1 MTDDWDDDGQDRR
14 PFPGGD
20 DEDLFV
26 WGELRPPSRGAEP
39 GPSRPRR
46 DPDTSR
52 PRPAE
57 PLPPAGPGPDP
68 HRPSRAGSRAG
79 SAEDWGFELPTG
91 VTRPAD
97 VRRDTRYGA
106 DDEWQEWLDPGEGAQ
121 PRRPV
126 PGEGPGGPFGPDAL
140 GPLPE
145 RARPRRRRASAGA
158 VLSAMLLG
166 FLFAGLLDAAAIQK
180 RVQGEEL
187 GALRSLQ
194 LGLLKPV
201 VAVSGWLQLDRP
213 AEAIDAALGRGEERH
228 HTLAE
233 ATKQKKSH
241 WPRKITAARPLRLWI
256 IGDSMAQV
264 FGSSLRNLAE
274 DTGLIKAKME
284 YKVSS
289 GLSRPDFFDWP
300 QHMIDQIV
308 DWNPDATAVLFGAN
322 DGQNFYSHGK
332 VLKVGT
338 KAWQAEYAKRV
349 GKAMT
354 ILTKGGR
361 RVYWVGNPIMRNS
374 VYRDKTAMINKIY
387 AAEAK
392 KHPGVQF
399 ISTWMLFA
407 GDGGGYAEALKDPDG
422 GLVVMRAP
430 DGVHLTRA
438 GGDRMAQVVLDVIE
452 QDWGIPQQP

>member
-1 MTDDWDDDGQDRR
+1 MTDDWDNGGEDRR

-26 WGELRPPSRGAEP
+26 WGELRPPREP
-39 GPSRPRR
+39 S
-46 DPDTSR
+46 
-52 PRPAE
+52 PRPPARE
-57 PLPPAGPGPDP
+57 PSPRQS
-68 HRPSRAGSRAG
+68 RPSRAPRD
-79 SAEDWGFELPTG
+79 ERFEVPTG

-121 PRRPV
+121 ARRPV
-126 PGEGPGGPFGPDAL
+126 AGEGPGGPFGPDAL

-158 VLSAMLLG
+158 VLVAMLLG
-166 FLFAGLLDAAAIQK
+166 FFFAGLLDAATIQK

-187 GALRSLQ
+187 GAMRTLQ
-194 LGLLKPV
+194 LALLKPV
-201 VAVSGWLQLDRP
+201 VAVSGLLQLDRP
-213 AEAIDAALGRGEERH
+213 AEALNAALGRGEEQH

-233 ATKQKKSH
+233 TTKQKKSH

-289 GLSRPDFFDWP
+289 GLSRPDFYDWP

-332 VLKVGT
+332 VLNVGSGSW
-338 KAWQAEYAKRV
+338 KKEYAKRV
-349 GKAMT
+349 DKAMT

-374 VYRDKTAMINKIY
+374 VYRDKTAMINRIY
-387 AAEAK
+387 ADEAK

-407 GDGGGYAEALKDPDG
+407 DGGGGYAEALKDPGSGD
-422 GLVVMRAP
+422 LVIMRAP

-452 QDWGIPQQP
+452 QDWGIPQQQ

>member
-1 MTDDWDDDGQDRR
+1 MTEERDSGGRDKR
-14 PFPGGD
+14 PFPDGD

-26 WGELRPPSRGAEP
+26 WGELRPPARPAWEGPARSARGRP
-39 GPSRPRR
+39 DPRR
-46 DPDTSR
+46 
-52 PRPAE
+52 PAS
-57 PLPPAGPGPDP
+57 PPAGPGARSDE
-68 HRPSRAGSRAG
+68 RETG
-79 SAEDWGFELPTG
+79 GFEVPTG
-91 VTRPAD
+91 VGRPAD

-106 DDEWQEWLDPGEGAQ
+106 NDEWQEWLDPGEGAQ
-121 PRRPV
+121 ARRPV

-140 GPLPE
+140 GPQPG
-145 RARPRRRRASAGA
+145 RARSRPRRRRASAGA
-158 VLSAMLLG
+158 VLAAMLLG
-166 FLFAGLLDAAAIQK
+166 FCFAGLLDATTIQK
-180 RVQGEEL
+180 RVEGQPL
-187 GALRSLQ
+187 GSLRSLQ
-194 LGLLKPV
+194 IALLKPV
-201 VAVSGWLQLDRP
+201 VAVGGWLQLDRP
-213 AEAIDAALGRGEERH
+213 AEALNAALGRGQEKH

-241 WPRKITAARPLRLWI
+241 WPRQITAARPLRLWI

-289 GLSRPDFFDWP
+289 GLSRPDFYDWP

-338 KAWQAEYAKRV
+338 KAWQEKYAKRV
-349 GKAMT
+349 GKAMD

-361 RVYWVGNPIMRNS
+361 RAYWVGNPIMRNS
-374 VYRDKTAMINKIY
+374 VYRDKTAMVNRIY

-399 ISTWMLFA
+399 ISTWMLFS
-407 GDGGGYAEALKDPDG
+407 GDGGGYAEALKDG
-422 GLVVMRAP
+422 GDVVIMRAP